1 MEAKRKVTAAIIA
14 AVIAYIQTEKPTP
27 DKK

>member
-1 MEAKRKVTAAIIA
+1 MEAKRKITAAIIA
-14 AVIAYIQTEKPTP
+14 AVIAYIQTEQPTP